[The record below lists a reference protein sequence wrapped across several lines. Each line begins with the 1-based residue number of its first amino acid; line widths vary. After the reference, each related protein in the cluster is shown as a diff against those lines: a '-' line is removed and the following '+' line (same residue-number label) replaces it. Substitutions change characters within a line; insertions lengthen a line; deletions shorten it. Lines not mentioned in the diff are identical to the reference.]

1 VFRNIDLLKHNESSA
16 WFYGAISIMCQDSIT
31 YRNILFEN
39 IRVEDFTE
47 GSLVDL
53 RIGCFWKTSVS
64 GMEISGIHFK
74 NISYEGRGEKPS
86 RIQVLKGQ
94 GTIRDIWFENFR
106 INGKPVRSNRDW
118 DLKVDPGI
126 EIQYK

>member
-1 VFRNIDLLKHNESSA
+1 
-16 WFYGAISIMCQDSIT
+16 
-31 YRNILFEN
+31 
-39 IRVEDFTE
+39 
-47 GSLVDL
+47 
-53 RIGCFWKTSVS
+53 
-64 GMEISGIHFK
+64 MEISGIHFK

-118 DLKVDPGI
+118 DLKVDPESKYNINNLVI
-126 EIQYK
+126 EAFAGV